1 MQKQI
6 NQLIHLPFWPKMG
19 WVIFFAIFG
28 TFSLTTTGIEERN
41 WDLSVLNQRSILP
54 HPSGL

>member
-28 TFSLTTTGIEERN
+28 TFSLTTTAGSPGMAGTGS
-41 WDLSVLNQRSILP
+41 LSRKAATN
-54 HPSGL
+54 